1 MPKQSEDQMLKQASA
16 AMAAI
21 KYATKVARDKAKAE
35 KLAKTKAFLEAVDEE
50 RVKTRY
56 GARVCIPN
64 QDGCVVIFSDAHFW
78 PNYVSNA
85 NKALVK
91 LLPKLR
97 PWLLINNGDSF
108 DGASISRFP
117 RIGWDAKPTVKQE
130 VDANIERLTEI
141 EKAAPNAK
149 RTWNLGNHDARF
161 ETFLA
166 ARVPEYQGMG
176 GFHLKDHFPGWTP
189 GWATWI
195 GDEVIVKHRMKGGQ
209 YAAANNA
216 LHAGRTIVTGHDHAL
231 YEKAHTNYSGTHFG
245 IDAGTLQDVWGDMFK
260 DYTEDNSVNWQSGFA
275 ILHFRN
281 KKFTGT
287 EFVRAFPDGRVVFRG
302 DLVAV

>member
-1 MPKQSEDQMLKQASA
+1 MRLSDAELVKRAAAASA
-16 AMAAI
+16 AMKA
-21 KYATKVARDKAKAE
+21 ATKTAREKAKA
-35 KLAKTKAFLEAVDEE
+35 KKDADTAARLDEIDAHNA
-50 RVKTRY
+50 KTRY
-56 GARVCIPN
+56 GARVCMPVK
-64 QDGCVVIFSDAHFW
+64 DGCVVVFSDAHFW
-78 PNYVSNA
+78 PNKVSNA

-97 PWLLINNGDSF
+97 PYLLINNGDSF
-108 DGASISRFP
+108 DGASISRYP

-130 VDANIERLTEI
+130 LDANQERLTEI
-141 EKAAPNAK
+141 EKAAPNAQ

-166 ARVPEYQGMG
+166 AKAPEYQGVG
-176 GFHLKDHFPGWTP
+176 GFHLKDHFPGWIP

-231 YEKAHTNYSGTHFG
+231 YEKAHTNYNGTHFG

-260 DYTEDNSVNWQSGFA
+260 DYTEDHAVNWQSGFP

-281 KKFTGT
+281 GKFTGT
-287 EFVRAFPDGRVVFRG
+287 EFVRALPDGRVIFRG